1 VHNIQEYYYISEDEY
16 HRLYEKGELITRRV
30 RQFGFFYGIKP
41 KTIIDILEKGN
52 HVLLETNLRGLEQLK
67 ECFNNIIS
75 IFVAPPSITELK
87 KRIEKRKRENNQ
99 EANSRLNLAKKILFD
114 FKKDM
119 VTYCLTNE
127 DLEISIKTINS
138 IINQEKLK
146 LDNESLDN

>member
-1 VHNIQEYYYISEDEY
+1 
-16 HRLYEKGELITRRV
+16 
-30 RQFGFFYGIKP
+30 
-41 KTIIDILEKGN
+41 
-52 HVLLETNLRGLEQLK
+52 LRGLEQLK